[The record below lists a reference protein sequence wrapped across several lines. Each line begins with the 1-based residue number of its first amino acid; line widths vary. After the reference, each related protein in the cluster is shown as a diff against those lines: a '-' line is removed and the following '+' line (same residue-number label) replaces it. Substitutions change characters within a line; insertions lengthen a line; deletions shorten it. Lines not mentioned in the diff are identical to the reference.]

1 MDQKVGIKMRIILSS
16 TSMKQTG
23 LFISCVIL
31 LLAFII
37 SIAIGQ
43 TSIPFS
49 SIYDAMFHFDAADK
63 EHVIIRTSR
72 FTRAVI
78 ATVVG
83 ASLAIAGAL
92 MRALTRNP
100 LAAPDILGINAGA
113 IFFIVSAITLFSIQS
128 LMSYMWIAFLGAGIA
143 GAMVFFLG
151 SLGRDGLTPIKIVL
165 AGAAITALFASFTQ
179 GLLVIDEQGLQSVL
193 FWLAG
198 SVSGRSIEMLVPV
211 LPFILI
217 VTIVAILMGR
227 SINILQSGDDIAKGL
242 GQRTMITKITLGIII
257 IILAGSSV
265 AVAGSIGFIGLI
277 VPHIAIN
284 LVGTDYRWII
294 PYSAILGA
302 ILLLLA
308 DMAARY
314 VMMPLELPIGVMTA
328 LIGAPFFIYIARKGL
343 AKNV

>member
-1 MDQKVGIKMRIILSS
+1 
-16 TSMKQTG
+16 
-23 LFISCVIL
+23 
-31 LLAFII
+31 
-37 SIAIGQ
+37 
-43 TSIPFS
+43 
-49 SIYDAMFHFDAADK
+49 
-63 EHVIIRTSR
+63 
-72 FTRAVI
+72 
-78 ATVVG
+78 
-83 ASLAIAGAL
+83 
-92 MRALTRNP
+92 
-100 LAAPDILGINAGA
+100 
-113 IFFIVSAITLFSIQS
+113 
-128 LMSYMWIAFLGAGIA
+128 MWIAFLGAGAA

-165 AGAAITALFASFTQ
+165 AGAAITALFVSFTQ

-198 SVSGRSIEMLVPV
+198 SVSGRSIDMLIPV
-211 LPFILI
+211 LPFILV
-217 VTIVAILMGR
+217 VTVVAIGMGR

-242 GQRTMITKITLGIII
+242 GQRTMITKITLGLII

-277 VPHIAIN
+277 VPHIAIQ

-294 PYSAILGA
+294 PYSAVLGA

-314 VMMPLELPIGVMTA
+314 VIMPLEMPIGVMTA
-328 LIGAPFFIYIARKGL
+328 FIGAPFFIYIARKGL